1 MSTRIIAV
9 RHGYSVSNEQKFFA
23 GQLDVAL
30 TDKGISQ
37 AEACGELFCRA
48 YGENDTLTVENTRFE
63 RPSAIYASDLV
74 RAYRTAQPIARALGL
89 DVISTKG
96 LREVSAGEWEGVP
109 FIELDERYA
118 EEYGVWK
125 NDIGR
130 ATCTGG
136 ERLSNFAAR
145 IERAV
150 REIAERHDG
159 ECVVIVTHA
168 TPIRVLCTLASGLDP
183 ADMGRVGWVS
193 NASVSF
199 FEFDGGF
206 HLVRANGTEHLR
218 QMKTDLPRGV

>member
-23 GQLDVAL
+23 GQLDVDL
-30 TDKGISQ
+30 TEKGINQ
-37 AEACGELFCRA
+37 AEACGALFERA
-48 YGENDTLTVENTRFE
+48 YSENDTVTVENKSFE
-63 RPSAIYASDLV
+63 RPSAIYASDLI
-74 RAYRTAQPIARALGL
+74 RAYNTAQPIARALGL
-89 DVISTKG
+89 EVIRTHG

-109 FIELDERYA
+109 FVELDERYA
-118 EEYGVWK
+118 DEYSIWK

-136 ERLSNFAAR
+136 ERLSDFATR

-150 REIAERHDG
+150 KEIAEKHDG
-159 ECVVIVTHA
+159 ECIVIVTHA
-168 TPIRVLCTLASGLDP
+168 TPIRVLCTLASGLKP
-183 ADMGRVGWVS
+183 ADMGRVSWVS

-199 FEFDGGF
+199 FEYDGSF
-206 HLVRANGTEHLR
+206 HLVRANDTEHLG